1 MSGQNGR
8 VHWLALGGT
17 IQCLGED
24 PLDIDRY
31 HLKGGTLTPAELI
44 TPVSDLVG
52 EVTSEEIPLAP
63 SHDITLPAVLDL
75 LDRVRKL
82 RSSEVGPVPEGFVV
96 SVGSNGMEELAYL
109 LWLLHDGPEPI
120 VVTASMWPPTAVGSD
135 ALGNLVGAIAAARA
149 RPADQPAA
157 GSEAGRTPVMIVSD
171 GVVLHPAVAFK
182 THTSRRDAFSASAA
196 PIGTVWPGERV
207 SLRARTSTSPL
218 AGTTING
225 ELPRVDIT
233 YSYLG
238 ADGSAIRAAVDAG
251 ASGVVCAGM
260 GAGFGTHGERE
271 AVREVLAAGVVVC
284 QAARTP
290 FGSVSEPSRTAL
302 DQAVLLSDRLT
313 PQKARLALVMGLA
326 AGLDR
331 PRIQA
336 LLDTPALLDGDA

>member
-1 MSGQNGR
+1 MSAQNGR

-17 IQCLGED
+17 IQCLGQD

-31 HLKGGTLTPAELI
+31 HLTGGTLSPAELI

-52 EVTSEEIPLAP
+52 EVTSEEVAVSA
-63 SHDITLPAVLDL
+63 SHDITLPTVLEL
-75 LDRVRKL
+75 LDRVRQL
-82 RSSEVGPVPEGFVV
+82 RSCDVGPAPDGFVI

-109 LWLLHDGPEPI
+109 LWLLHDGPQPI

-135 ALGNLVGAIAAARA
+135 ALGNLVGAIAAARDI
-149 RPADQPAA
+149 PADQSAT
-157 GSEAGRTPVMIVSD
+157 GSPAGRTPVMIVSD
-171 GVVLHPAVAFK
+171 GVVLHPTVAFK

-207 SLRARTSTSPL
+207 YLRPRTSPSPL
-218 AGTTING
+218 AGTSISG

-238 ADGSAIRAAVDAG
+238 ADGSAICESVRAG
-251 ASGVVCAGM
+251 ARGIVCAGM
-260 GAGFGTHGERE
+260 GAGFGTRGERD
-271 AVREVLAAGVVVC
+271 AVRGALAAGVVVC
-284 QAARTP
+284 QASRTP

-302 DQAVLLSDRLT
+302 DPAVLLSDRLT
-313 PQKARLALVMGLA
+313 PQKARLALVVGVA
-326 AGLDR
+326 AGLDSQR
-331 PRIQA
+331 LQA